1 MFTAIATWY
10 IMPIVILI
18 IWMALTFLK
27 KNFAKYWPKR
37 LRIIDIMMLVLL
49 LGIHGLSVT
58 LTGLS
63 LLPFLAFAASAFGLV
78 LTVYLVYTED
88 DFIVDRD
95 RKLFRYYVSL
105 TANKLI
111 FSKYLKRFIKIAN
124 LLAIIVVQS
133 VELW

>member
-18 IWMALTFLK
+18 SWMALTFLK

-88 DFIVDRD
+88 DFRVRRFFVIYWRTLDIFIVGMYII
-95 RKLFRYYVSL
+95 LL
-105 TANKLI
+105 LI
-111 FSKYLKRFIKIAN
+111 EIASF
-124 LLAIIVVQS
+124 LGIM
-133 VELW
+133 

>member
-88 DFIVDRD
+88 DFRVRRFFVIYWRTLDIFIVGMYII
-95 RKLFRYYVSL
+95 LL
-105 TANKLI
+105 LI
-111 FSKYLKRFIKIAN
+111 QVASFLGIM
-124 LLAIIVVQS
+124 
-133 VELW
+133 

>member
-27 KNFAKYWPKR
+27 KNFAKYWPKH

-88 DFIVDRD
+88 DFRVRRFFVIYWRTLDIFIVGMYII
-95 RKLFRYYVSL
+95 LL
-105 TANKLI
+105 LI
-111 FSKYLKRFIKIAN
+111 EIASF
-124 LLAIIVVQS
+124 LGIM
-133 VELW
+133 

>member
-88 DFIVDRD
+88 DFRVRRFFVIYCRTLDIFIVGMYII
-95 RKLFRYYVSL
+95 LL
-105 TANKLI
+105 LI
-111 FSKYLKRFIKIAN
+111 QVASFLGIM
-124 LLAIIVVQS
+124 
-133 VELW
+133 

>member
-1 MFTAIATWY
+1 MVVMFTAIATWY

-37 LRIIDIMMLVLL
+37 LRIIDIIMLVLL

-88 DFIVDRD
+88 DFRVRRFFVIYWRTLDIFIVGMYII
-95 RKLFRYYVSL
+95 LL
-105 TANKLI
+105 LI
-111 FSKYLKRFIKIAN
+111 QVASFLGIM
-124 LLAIIVVQS
+124 
-133 VELW
+133 

>member
-88 DFIVDRD
+88 DFRVRRFFVIYWRTLDIFIVGM
-95 RKLFRYYVSL
+95 Y
-105 TANKLI
+105 I
-111 FSKYLKRFIKIAN
+111 I
-124 LLAIIVVQS
+124 LLLLQVASFLGIM
-133 VELW
+133 

>member
-88 DFIVDRD
+88 DFRVRRFFVIYWRTLDIFIVGMYIILLLIQVASFLGIMWVKDEQ
-95 RKLFRYYVSL
+95 
-105 TANKLI
+105 ANI
-111 FSKYLKRFIKIAN
+111 
-124 LLAIIVVQS
+124 
-133 VELW
+133 

>member
-88 DFIVDRD
+88 DFRVRRFFVIYWRTLDIFIVGTYII
-95 RKLFRYYVSL
+95 LL
-105 TANKLI
+105 LI
-111 FSKYLKRFIKIAN
+111 EIASF
-124 LLAIIVVQS
+124 LGIM
-133 VELW
+133 

>member
-88 DFIVDRD
+88 DFRVRRFFVIYWRTLDIFIVGMYTI
-95 RKLFRYYVSL
+95 LL
-105 TANKLI
+105 LI
-111 FSKYLKRFIKIAN
+111 QVASFLGIM
-124 LLAIIVVQS
+124 
-133 VELW
+133 

>member
-88 DFIVDRD
+88 DFRVRRFFVIYWRTLDIFIVGMYIM
-95 RKLFRYYVSL
+95 LL
-105 TANKLI
+105 LI
-111 FSKYLKRFIKIAN
+111 QVASFLGIM
-124 LLAIIVVQS
+124 
-133 VELW
+133 

>member
-49 LGIHGLSVT
+49 LGLHGLSVT

-88 DFIVDRD
+88 DFRVRRFFVIYWRTLDIFIVGMYII
-95 RKLFRYYVSL
+95 LL
-105 TANKLI
+105 LI
-111 FSKYLKRFIKIAN
+111 EIASF
-124 LLAIIVVQS
+124 LGIM
-133 VELW
+133 

>member
-27 KNFAKYWPKR
+27 NNFAKYWPKR

-88 DFIVDRD
+88 DFRVRRFFVIYWRTLDIFIVGMYII
-95 RKLFRYYVSL
+95 LL
-105 TANKLI
+105 LI
-111 FSKYLKRFIKIAN
+111 EIASF
-124 LLAIIVVQS
+124 LGIM
-133 VELW
+133 

>member
-88 DFIVDRD
+88 DFRVRRFFVIYWRTLDIFIVGM
-95 RKLFRYYVSL
+95 YVIL
-105 TANKLI
+105 LLI
-111 FSKYLKRFIKIAN
+111 QVASFLGIM
-124 LLAIIVVQS
+124 
-133 VELW
+133 

>member
-1 MFTAIATWY
+1 MVVMFTAIATWY

-37 LRIIDIMMLVLL
+37 LRIIDIMMLVVL

-88 DFIVDRD
+88 DFRVRRFFVIYWRTLDIFIVGMYII
-95 RKLFRYYVSL
+95 LL
-105 TANKLI
+105 LI
-111 FSKYLKRFIKIAN
+111 EIASF
-124 LLAIIVVQS
+124 LGIM
-133 VELW
+133 

>member
-63 LLPFLAFAASAFGLV
+63 LLPFLAFAASALGLV

-88 DFIVDRD
+88 DFRVRRFFVIYWRTLDIFIVGMYII
-95 RKLFRYYVSL
+95 LL
-105 TANKLI
+105 LI
-111 FSKYLKRFIKIAN
+111 EIASF
-124 LLAIIVVQS
+124 LGIM
-133 VELW
+133 

>member
-10 IMPIVILI
+10 IIPIVILI

-88 DFIVDRD
+88 DFRVRRFFVIYWRTLDIFIVGMYII
-95 RKLFRYYVSL
+95 LL
-105 TANKLI
+105 LI
-111 FSKYLKRFIKIAN
+111 EIASF
-124 LLAIIVVQS
+124 LGIM
-133 VELW
+133 

>member
-88 DFIVDRD
+88 DFRVRRFFVIYWRTLDVFIVGMYII
-95 RKLFRYYVSL
+95 LLLIEIVSFL
-105 TANKLI
+105 GI
-111 FSKYLKRFIKIAN
+111 M
-124 LLAIIVVQS
+124 
-133 VELW
+133 

>member
-1 MFTAIATWY
+1 MMFTAIATWY

-37 LRIIDIMMLVLL
+37 LRIIDIMMLVVL

-88 DFIVDRD
+88 DFRVRRFFVIYWRTLDIFIVGMYII
-95 RKLFRYYVSL
+95 LL
-105 TANKLI
+105 LI
-111 FSKYLKRFIKIAN
+111 EIASF
-124 LLAIIVVQS
+124 LGIM
-133 VELW
+133 

>member
-88 DFIVDRD
+88 DFRVRSFFVIYWRTLDIFIVGMYII
-95 RKLFRYYVSL
+95 LL
-105 TANKLI
+105 LI
-111 FSKYLKRFIKIAN
+111 EIASF
-124 LLAIIVVQS
+124 LGIM
-133 VELW
+133 

>member
-63 LLPFLAFAASAFGLV
+63 LLQFLAFAASAFGLV

-88 DFIVDRD
+88 DFRVRRFFVIYWRTLDIFIVGMYII
-95 RKLFRYYVSL
+95 LL
-105 TANKLI
+105 LI
-111 FSKYLKRFIKIAN
+111 EIASF
-124 LLAIIVVQS
+124 LGIM
-133 VELW
+133 

>member
-1 MFTAIATWY
+1 MVVMFTAIATWY

-88 DFIVDRD
+88 DFRVRHFFVIYWRTLDIFIVGMYII
-95 RKLFRYYVSL
+95 LL
-105 TANKLI
+105 LI
-111 FSKYLKRFIKIAN
+111 EIASF
-124 LLAIIVVQS
+124 LGIM
-133 VELW
+133 

>member
-88 DFIVDRD
+88 DFRVRRFFVIYWRTLDIFIVGM
-95 RKLFRYYVSL
+95 YVIL
-105 TANKLI
+105 LLI
-111 FSKYLKRFIKIAN
+111 EVASFLGIM
-124 LLAIIVVQS
+124 
-133 VELW
+133 

>member
-1 MFTAIATWY
+1 MMFTAIATWY

-88 DFIVDRD
+88 DFRVRRFFVIYWRTLDIFIVGIYII
-95 RKLFRYYVSL
+95 LL
-105 TANKLI
+105 LI
-111 FSKYLKRFIKIAN
+111 EVVN
-124 LLAIIVVQS
+124 LLGIM
-133 VELW
+133 

>member
-27 KNFAKYWPKR
+27 KNFANYWPKR
-37 LRIIDIMMLVLL
+37 VRIIDIMMLVLL

-88 DFIVDRD
+88 DFRVRRFFVIYWRTLDIFIVGMYII
-95 RKLFRYYVSL
+95 LL
-105 TANKLI
+105 LI
-111 FSKYLKRFIKIAN
+111 QVASFLGIM
-124 LLAIIVVQS
+124 
-133 VELW
+133 

>member
-88 DFIVDRD
+88 DFRVRRFFVIYWRTLDIFIVGMYII
-95 RKLFRYYVSL
+95 LF
-105 TANKLI
+105 
-111 FSKYLKRFIKIAN
+111 FIEIASF
-124 LLAIIVVQS
+124 LGIM
-133 VELW
+133 

>member
-88 DFIVDRD
+88 DFRVHRFFVIYWRTLDIFIVGMYII
-95 RKLFRYYVSL
+95 LL
-105 TANKLI
+105 LI
-111 FSKYLKRFIKIAN
+111 QVASFLGIM
-124 LLAIIVVQS
+124 
-133 VELW
+133 

>member
-27 KNFAKYWPKR
+27 KNFAKYWPQR

-49 LGIHGLSVT
+49 LGIPGLSVT

-88 DFIVDRD
+88 DFRVRSFFVIYWRTLDIFIVGMYII
-95 RKLFRYYVSL
+95 LL
-105 TANKLI
+105 LI
-111 FSKYLKRFIKIAN
+111 EIASF
-124 LLAIIVVQS
+124 LGIM
-133 VELW
+133 

>member
-88 DFIVDRD
+88 DFRVRRFFVIYWRTLDIFIVWMYII
-95 RKLFRYYVSL
+95 LL
-105 TANKLI
+105 LI
-111 FSKYLKRFIKIAN
+111 EIASF
-124 LLAIIVVQS
+124 LGIM
-133 VELW
+133 

>member
-10 IMPIVILI
+10 IMSIVILI

-88 DFIVDRD
+88 DFRVRRFFVIYWRTLDIFIVGMYII
-95 RKLFRYYVSL
+95 LL
-105 TANKLI
+105 LI
-111 FSKYLKRFIKIAN
+111 EIASF
-124 LLAIIVVQS
+124 LGIM
-133 VELW
+133 

>member
-88 DFIVDRD
+88 DFRVRRFFVIYWRTLDVFIVGMYII
-95 RKLFRYYVSL
+95 LL
-105 TANKLI
+105 LI
-111 FSKYLKRFIKIAN
+111 EIASF
-124 LLAIIVVQS
+124 LGIM
-133 VELW
+133 

>member
-88 DFIVDRD
+88 DFRVRRFFVIYWRTLDIFIVGMYII
-95 RKLFRYYVSL
+95 LLLIEIVSFL
-105 TANKLI
+105 GI
-111 FSKYLKRFIKIAN
+111 M
-124 LLAIIVVQS
+124 
-133 VELW
+133 

>member
-1 MFTAIATWY
+1 MFTAIATLY

-88 DFIVDRD
+88 DFRVRRFFVIYWRTLDIFIVGMYII
-95 RKLFRYYVSL
+95 LL
-105 TANKLI
+105 LI
-111 FSKYLKRFIKIAN
+111 QVASFLGIM
-124 LLAIIVVQS
+124 
-133 VELW
+133 

>member
-88 DFIVDRD
+88 DFRVRRFFFFYWRTLDIFIVGMYIIL
-95 RKLFRYYVSL
+95 LFIQVASFL
-105 TANKLI
+105 GI
-111 FSKYLKRFIKIAN
+111 M
-124 LLAIIVVQS
+124 
-133 VELW
+133 

>member
-27 KNFAKYWPKR
+27 KNFVKYWPKR

-88 DFIVDRD
+88 DFRVRRFFVIYWRTLDIFIVGMYII
-95 RKLFRYYVSL
+95 LL
-105 TANKLI
+105 LI
-111 FSKYLKRFIKIAN
+111 EVASFLGIM
-124 LLAIIVVQS
+124 
-133 VELW
+133 

>member
-49 LGIHGLSVT
+49 LGVHGLSVT

-88 DFIVDRD
+88 DFRVRRFFVIYWRTLDIFIVGMYII
-95 RKLFRYYVSL
+95 LL
-105 TANKLI
+105 LI
-111 FSKYLKRFIKIAN
+111 EIASF
-124 LLAIIVVQS
+124 LGIM
-133 VELW
+133 

>member
-88 DFIVDRD
+88 DFRVRRFFVIYWRSLDIFIVGMYII
-95 RKLFRYYVSL
+95 LL
-105 TANKLI
+105 LI
-111 FSKYLKRFIKIAN
+111 EIASF
-124 LLAIIVVQS
+124 LGIM
-133 VELW
+133 

>member
-63 LLPFLAFAASAFGLV
+63 LLPFLAFAASDFGLV

-88 DFIVDRD
+88 DFRVRRFFVIYWRTLDIFIVGMYII
-95 RKLFRYYVSL
+95 LL
-105 TANKLI
+105 LI
-111 FSKYLKRFIKIAN
+111 EIASF
-124 LLAIIVVQS
+124 LGIM
-133 VELW
+133 